1 MQLVG
6 EGDCH
11 GHSGLPVIRLH
22 HHRCGVLREAVRKIK
37 NHSIKCPDPAEQ
49 SFLLVKHPNP
59 ALPTVYL
66 RAIGD
71 IVLEDSTVGA
81 VSEDNVVGHH
91 RDCSTSHSTLICD
104 VFGTCVGFSER
115 CPPASTTCFRLLL
128 LGRAID
134 SHCSHLLHRWRLLLL
149 LLGGRR
155 GRGNSPPPPSPDVLL
170 LRRRGGLRLA
180 GTSSLRRCATT
191 RASPC
196 SAFSSSRHSFCE
208 LCKWVNEG
216 RF

>member
-91 RDCSTSHSTLICD
+91 RDCSTSHSTLVCD
-104 VFGTCVGFSER
+104 VFGTGRVWGSVKGAPL
-115 CPPASTTCFRLLL
+115 PPR
-128 LGRAID
+128 
-134 SHCSHLLHRWRLLLL
+134 
-149 LLGGRR
+149 
-155 GRGNSPPPPSPDVLL
+155 
-170 LRRRGGLRLA
+170 
-180 GTSSLRRCATT
+180 
-191 RASPC
+191 RASGCCCLAEPLIPIAAICCTGGGCCCCCWAGGGAEVTALPLPRPTCCC
-196 SAFSSSRHSFCE
+196 SDDG
-208 LCKWVNEG
+208 VG
-216 RF
+216 